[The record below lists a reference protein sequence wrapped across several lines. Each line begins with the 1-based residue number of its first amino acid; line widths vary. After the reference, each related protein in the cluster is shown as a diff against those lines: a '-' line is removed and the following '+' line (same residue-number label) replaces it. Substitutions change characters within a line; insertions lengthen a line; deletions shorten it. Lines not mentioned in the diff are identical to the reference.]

1 MNKDSTT
8 TTRRTKRAPFSQS
21 REAARMRA
29 CHGQRLAGI
38 VASATGKR
46 VALEDFQ
53 PGREHP
59 IPLDWPTEIAHSP
72 GLVLPYI
79 ARDVAHALL
88 EDMQASLGRIDGVI
102 GFHGN
107 RFLGLAD
114 LQDIS
119 PTSLL
124 EAAEASEDSVLFYLD
139 DPRGVLLVDCYSC
152 PPAHPFSVAVRG
164 EALIQRL
171 QHCFE

>member
-1 MNKDSTT
+1 
-8 TTRRTKRAPFSQS
+8 
-21 REAARMRA
+21 
-29 CHGQRLAGI
+29 
-38 VASATGKR
+38 
-46 VALEDFQ
+46 
-53 PGREHP
+53 
-59 IPLDWPTEIAHSP
+59 
-72 GLVLPYI
+72 
-79 ARDVAHALL
+79 
-88 EDMQASLGRIDGVI
+88 MQASLGRIDGVI

-114 LQDIS
+114 LQDIA

-139 DPRGVLLVDCYSC
+139 DPQGVLLVDCYSC

-164 EALIQRL
+164 EALIRRL

>member
-1 MNKDSTT
+1 
-8 TTRRTKRAPFSQS
+8 
-21 REAARMRA
+21 MRA

-59 IPLDWPTEIAHSP
+59 IPLDWPTEIAHFP
-72 GLVLPYI
+72 R
-79 ARDVAHALL
+79 ARAALHRARRRARVAGRHAG
-88 EDMQASLGRIDGVI
+88 EPRQDRWRHRVPRQTASSAS
-102 GFHGN
+102 
-107 RFLGLAD
+107 AD
-114 LQDIS
+114 LQDIA

-139 DPRGVLLVDCYSC
+139 DPQGVLLVDCYSC

-164 EALIQRL
+164 EALIRRL